1 MLLVEN
7 DGIVSL
13 SNGTE
18 SAIISSSWLTRK
30 YNYPVLSQERERRI
44 YKTNEMHFIANSAE
58 EFPQTELNWGLV
70 ESWNLPKLR
79 QEYMDFLNGKEKE
92 PKWKQF
98 RMFFLQNIAYNR
110 MRFNTSLVPG
120 QIAAERVEAFLN
132 KESSE
137 WKVLAG
143 QWDVFIDYA
152 PASSRANAEEI
163 AEWNTQ
169 AISASMPF
177 KFKNDAKMTL
187 LS

>member
-1 MLLVEN
+1 MFLHETEGYVFLS
-7 DGIVSL
+7 DGQNVVSV
-13 SNGTE
+13 
-18 SAIISSSWLTRK
+18 SSSWFASK
-30 YNYPVLSQERERRI
+30 YNYPVLNAERRV
-44 YKTNEMHFIANSAE
+44 YKSNEIHFTANAAGE
-58 EFPQTELNWGLV
+58 ELKQEKISWSLIENLNLQQLKQDYI
-70 ESWNLPKLR
+70 N
-79 QEYMDFLNGKEKE
+79 FLNGLEEK

-152 PASSRANAEEI
+152 PVLTRPSTDEI
-163 AEWNTQ
+163 ADWNAQ
-169 AISASMPF
+169 AISGSMPF
-177 KFKNDAKMTL
+177 RFKNDAKMTL
-187 LS
+187 LNQ